1 MSREGKKRR
10 LSSDESEDP
19 DLEDRLIKVLGRNM
33 SMLNSQLQA
42 QNINCQL
49 DREQRNDHNDSLA
62 RALSKLTDA
71 IVKIA
76 DKLWANGSK
85 QKDVYEASY
94 IVVEHYDIC

>member
-10 LSSDESEDP
+10 LSSVESEDP

-49 DREQRNDHNDSLA
+49 DREQRKDHNDSLVG
-62 RALSKLTDA
+62 ALNKLTDA

-76 DKLWANGSK
+76 DKL
-85 QKDVYEASY
+85 
-94 IVVEHYDIC
+94 